1 MSHTDRVDR
10 PMAAPAACLPIWT
23 VHNRPAKLVIF
34 RQLSKSRPHSDKKL
48 RSLSTLSTPSTPSTQ
63 SSQREDPGRGRA
75 ASSRAVER
83 SETRGTVPS
92 PQFKTPGTGS
102 LNINENGRS
111 PERVALDDPLRGL
124 NSLDGALITRV
135 SLKLDPRLLLTDS
148 SGVFAAATRPFCI
161 ASRMSIPL
169 FNSGQ
174 HCGCGRPAN
183 SR

>member
-1 MSHTDRVDR
+1 MSHADRVDR

-34 RQLSKSRPHSDKKL
+34 RQLSKSRPPFGKKL
-48 RSLSTLSTPSTPSTQ
+48 RSLSTPSTPSTQ

-75 ASSRAVER
+75 ASSRGSSR
-83 SETRGTVPS
+83 GETLGTVPS
-92 PQFKTPGTGS
+92 PLFKTPGTGS

-148 SGVFAAATRPFCI
+148 SGVSAAATRPFCI
-161 ASRMSIPL
+161 ASSMSIPL
-169 FNSGQ
+169 FDSG
-174 HCGCGRPAN
+174 
-183 SR
+183 